1 MIYRAATGAARI
13 RLPRNDGTDLL
24 EASTWRLP
32 PRRPSTQPAP
42 RPPSRAP
49 RPTRN
54 RADPRRETDGEE
66 AEGARADGRVHRRH
80 SVFLHGRRRAD
91 GERRRHL
98 RRAREA
104 EQNGEKSGDEADE
117 VRARAAAR
125 RRRRGRRRVA
135 SGRRRDRLLRQAARP
150 QSPPVRSRAPPAPR
164 RPRRPSTAGTRPRVY
179 RSTSTSTWACSRRT
193 AARPSAPSTASAVFN
208 YERGGGGV
216 SKVAGPAASPGSFV
230 VLLLLLVDTK
240 ADKVGEKADKK
251 EHRWLFKFSSP

>member
-1 MIYRAATGAARI
+1 MYLPSCDGRRPHKAA
-13 RLPRNDGTDLL
+13 PRQRRHPDLL
-24 EASTWRLP
+24 ESSTWRLGAH
-32 PRRPSTQPAP
+32 RPAP
-42 RPPSRAP
+42 SRAPPSRAP

-80 SVFLHGRRRAD
+80 SVFLHGRRRAV

-135 SGRRRDRLLRQAARP
+135 SGRRRDGLLRQAARP

-208 YERGGGGV
+208 
-216 SKVAGPAASPGSFV
+216 
-230 VLLLLLVDTK
+230 
-240 ADKVGEKADKK
+240 
-251 EHRWLFKFSSP
+251 